1 MQIKRFE
8 AADMTEALRLVKRE
22 FGDDAVILSAKEVRP
37 GGFFS
42 ALRKKSVEINAA
54 TDYPA
59 DESRKSN
66 DFSGLLSKHLNTA
79 VETDRVSLSSSPQ
92 PPMPIARRFR
102 SLSRPQP
109 ASDEPHPP
117 LDRSAPIPAQGAV
130 SQEEKSDI
138 ETTRGGGAG
147 QGAMADAFP
156 NARRNPPI
164 AEPFYRDPV
173 AQNVIALVGP
183 CGAGKTTTVAKLAW
197 HCQVVEKKR
206 TGLISLDRFRI
217 GANAMLARVARIMNL
232 PLRIV
237 HDAEQLQ
244 SALTDLTDVDV
255 VLIDTPG
262 MNGKDTS
269 MMIEVCSLLRIA
281 EPDETHLVAN
291 ATVRDE
297 VFEACVTTYT
307 PLGVNRL
314 LLTHLDEHIGEAA
327 GLNLVKKCGLPS
339 SFFGDGVDLSDGL
352 HEYTADRLAGTP
364 SPCEPAG
371 GPVTLFSRKRG
382 QTKTGS
388 VNSDATS
395 DSVHY
400 VANRNSELFHHPAC
414 KSVKRINTENITAF
428 NSIEQAMDE
437 GFKPCRACCDI
448 SMIRKPVSEAFG
460 HQRARAM

>member
-42 ALRKKSVEINAA
+42 ALRKKSVEITAA
-54 TDYPA
+54 TDYPV
-59 DESRKSN
+59 DEARKSN
-66 DFSGLLSKHLNTA
+66 DFSGLLSKHLNTEG
-79 VETDRVSLSSSPQ
+79 ETDRVSLSSSPQ
-92 PPMPIARRFR
+92 PPMPCARNVQSISHPR
-102 SLSRPQP
+102 P
-109 ASDEPHPP
+109 ASEKQHLSYDRTEPTRTQELILQEVNADPEIT
-117 LDRSAPIPAQGAV
+117 RS
-130 SQEEKSDI
+130 
-138 ETTRGGGAG
+138 GGAG
-147 QGAMADAFP
+147 EEPVAEAFLDP
-156 NARRNPPI
+156 QRNPPI
-164 AEPFYRDPV
+164 ADPFYRDN
-173 AQNVIALVGP
+173 ASQKVIALVGP

-197 HCQVVEKKR
+197 HCRVIEKKR
-206 TGLISLDRFRI
+206 IGLISLDRFRI
-217 GANAMLARVARIMNL
+217 GANGMLATVARIMNL

-255 VLIDTPG
+255 ILIDTPG
-262 MNGKDTS
+262 MSGTDTS

-291 ATVRDE
+291 ATVRDD
-297 VFEACVTTYT
+297 VFEASVATYT
-307 PLGVNRL
+307 PLGLNRL

-327 GLNLVKKCGLPS
+327 GLNRVKRCGLPS

-352 HEYTADRLAGTP
+352 HECTAAKLTETSSHRERAAGQ
-364 SPCEPAG
+364 
-371 GPVTLFSRKRG
+371 VTLFSRKRG
-382 QTKTGS
+382 QIKTGS
-388 VNSDATS
+388 ADSDATG

-400 VANRNSELFHHPAC
+400 LANRNSELFHHPAC
-414 KSVKRINTENITAF
+414 KSVKRINAENITAF

-448 SMIRKPVSEAFG
+448 GMIRKAVTEGFG
-460 HQRARAM
+460 YQHARSM